1 MKTLRWLKRIFAAL
15 LLLGATFTI
24 SVMLTWEPDRQLGQL
39 AARWAPPP
47 SKFFE
52 LAGMQVHLRDEGPRD
67 DPEPLVLLHGLSA
80 SLHTW
85 EGWAAGLRG
94 QRRVISMDLP
104 GFGLTGPSPQGDY
117 RIEAYSRFVLQL
129 LDALNVQRCVLVGNA
144 MGGEIAWQTAWVAPR
159 RVSALILVDSY
170 GYPVSPLSVPL
181 GFRLAATPAMQWYTD
196 RVLPRSVIESSVHSV
211 FGDASKVNDKVVDRY
226 FELTLRVGNRT
237 ALRQRFEQTDNGAQ
251 ADRLKT
257 LKVPTLILWGGRD
270 RLVPPEHALRFKADI
285 AGSQL
290 VMFDDL
296 GHIPQEE
303 DPARTLLP
311 VKAFLGAHSGA
322 NLSHASDTP

>member
-15 LLLGATFTI
+15 LLLSAAFTI

-47 SKFFE
+47 SKFVE

-117 RIEAYSRFVLQL
+117 RIEAYSR
-129 LDALNVQRCVLVGNA
+129 DRK
-144 MGGEIAWQTAWVAPR
+144 
-159 RVSALILVDSY
+159 
-170 GYPVSPLSVPL
+170 SV
-181 GFRLAATPAMQWYTD
+181 
-196 RVLPRSVIESSVHSV
+196 V
-211 FGDASKVNDKVVDRY
+211 
-226 FELTLRVGNRT
+226 
-237 ALRQRFEQTDNGAQ
+237 
-251 ADRLKT
+251 
-257 LKVPTLILWGGRD
+257 
-270 RLVPPEHALRFKADI
+270 
-285 AGSQL
+285 
-290 VMFDDL
+290 
-296 GHIPQEE
+296 
-303 DPARTLLP
+303 
-311 VKAFLGAHSGA
+311 
-322 NLSHASDTP
+322 